1 MSLPIIAILRGITPS
16 EAVPVAKALIDAGI
30 DQIEVPLNSP
40 QPLDSIKAM
49 LDAYGHSATIGA
61 GTVLTVAD
69 VQAVAEV
76 GAAMIVSPNADPD
89 VIRQTHKLGLLSY
102 PGVYTAT
109 ECFAA
114 IAAGASGLKLF
125 PADQAGI
132 GTLKALRAVLPPE
145 MPVFAVGGVGPADFA
160 TWLQAGA
167 NGFGIGGALYRPGDA
182 PDVVAKRAAEIVAA
196 MKAAA

>member
-1 MSLPIIAILRGITPS
+1 MSLPIIAILRGITPP

-40 QPLDSIKAM
+40 SALDSIKAM
-49 LDAYGHSATIGA
+49 LDAYGHAATIGA
-61 GTVLTVAD
+61 GTVLGVAD
-69 VQAVAEV
+69 VQAVAGI
-76 GAAMIVSPNADPD
+76 GAAMIVSPNTDPD
-89 VIRQTHKLGLLSY
+89 VIRLTHKLGLLSY

-132 GTLKALRAVLPPE
+132 GTLKALRAVLPPD

-160 TWLQAGA
+160 TWLAAGA
-167 NGFGIGGALYRPGDA
+167 NGFGIGSALYRPGDR
-182 PDVVAKRAAEIVAA
+182 PETVAQRAAEIVAA
-196 MKAAA
+196 IRAAA